1 MESWHYTVIIVIL
14 YALLILWVGTGRWTR
29 IGRVA
34 MDDYFKVGPGFGF
47 IVLYLGIAGG
57 FHTAFAIPG
66 SMGFYHSHGVAFVAN
81 VLWTVLTPLGVIYF
95 IGSRITC
102 LGRKFNY
109 ITPADLLVDFFGD
122 GKFRAFIAVYMLA
135 ACIPM
140 MTANV
145 TGPAVLLS
153 SGTEGRIPYLGALL
167 IMGGMVM
174 VYVTS
179 SGIRGVTW
187 TTVAQAVWMF
197 VAVWAAAFWC
207 LSLIDGNLMT
217 LFTAIEEAEPSML
230 TLPGRQGRMTPEWW
244 LTWPVFG
251 VALYWAILP
260 RGFMFFYS
268 ARDVATTRRIGL
280 TVGFYLMTLYL
291 PAMVI
296 GFTAFYYFPELVG
309 ADADNSFPLLLATY
323 APAWFAGLIVA
334 GGLAAGMSSMDAD
347 TNANSAMLTKDVYAS
362 FIKKDAPDRHYIT
375 VGRIFVIFLVGITV
389 AAAGYRWELVVIMIS
404 VTAVMIVQL
413 MPAVMAVTIPMGIR
427 FTKAGVTSGIV
438 AGLTI
443 SLLALLGGRTIPFG
457 FFEFTVPTVLP
468 ESWTRFDASFLGLAF
483 NVPITLIVSR
493 FTALPDPE
501 AVARIRAALDEEF
514 RKPKQAQIS
523 GHLVPD

>member
-14 YALLILWVGTGRWTR
+14 YALLILWVGTGRWTKV
-29 IGRVA
+29 GRVA
-34 MDDYFKVGPGFGF
+34 MDDYFKVAPGFGF

-66 SMGFYHSHGVAFVAN
+66 SMGFYHAHGVAFAAN
-81 VLWTVLTPLGVIYF
+81 VLWTVFTPLGVIYF

-109 ITPADLLVDFFGD
+109 ITPADLLVDYFGD
-122 GKFRAFIAVYMLA
+122 GKFRAFIAIYILSC
-135 ACIPM
+135 CIPL

-153 SGTEGRIPYLGALL
+153 EGTQGNIPYVGALL
-167 IMGGMVM
+167 IMGVMVM
-174 VYVTS
+174 IYVTS

-197 VAVWAAAFWC
+197 VAVWAAAIWC
-207 LSLIDGNLMT
+207 LNLIDGNLMT
-217 LFTAIEEAEPSML
+217 LFNRVLETEPSML
-230 TLPGRQGRMTPEWW
+230 TLPGPNGLATPEWW
-244 LTWPVFG
+244 ITFPVFG
-251 VALYWAILP
+251 LALYWAILP

-296 GFTAFYYFPELVG
+296 GFTAFYFLPE
-309 ADADNSFPLLLATY
+309 ADSDGSFPLMLATY

-334 GGLAAGMSSMDAD
+334 GGLAAGMSSLDAD

-362 FIKKDAPDRHYIT
+362 FIRKDAPDRHYIT
-375 VGRIFVIFLVGITV
+375 IGRLIVVGLVAVTV
-389 AAAGYRWELVVIMIS
+389 AAAAYRWGLVVLMIG
-404 VTAVMIVQL
+404 VTASMITQL
-413 MPAVMAVTIPMGIR
+413 LPAVLAVTVPMGIR
-427 FTKAGVTSGIV
+427 FTKAGVTAGIL
-438 AGLTI
+438 AGLAV
-443 SLLALLGGRTIPFG
+443 SLLSRFFAADLLPDG
-457 FFEFTVPTVLP
+457 
-468 ESWTRFDASFLGLAF
+468 WRFDPSFWGLVV
-483 NVPITLIVSR
+483 NIPVTLIVSQ
-493 FTALPDPE
+493 FTTPPDPE
-501 AVARIRAALDEEF
+501 RVARIRAALDEEF
-514 RKPKQAQIS
+514 RRTPAT
-523 GHLVPD
+523 